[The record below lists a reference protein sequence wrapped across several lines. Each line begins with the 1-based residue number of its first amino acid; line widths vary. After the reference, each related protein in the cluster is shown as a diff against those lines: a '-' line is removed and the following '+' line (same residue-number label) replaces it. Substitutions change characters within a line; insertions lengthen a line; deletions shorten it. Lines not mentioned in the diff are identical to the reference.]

1 MKARDIRY
9 KTQVILTQNIELM
22 KTEGVGKMDRSSEY
36 ISPSPVS
43 RVPFHQRIFQQILA
57 PPPIRNWAE
66 LLTGFR
72 QEKIYFLLSHFL
84 TISLSLSNCC
94 TVSLS
99 YVPLPAYSPSP
110 VTRSQSWLPD
120 K

>member
-72 QEKIYFLLSHFL
+72 QEKIYFTVPLS
-84 TISLSLSNCC
+84 ISYYL

-99 YVPLPAYSPSP
+99 HYHCPTVALSHYLMYLYQH
-110 VTRSQSWLPD
+110 THHHL
-120 K
+120 